1 MPRGLSWH
9 FINHHH
15 QPISTHQSACVC
27 IVAKRP
33 PSPNRFTDSPIGIKL
48 TIITNQCKIYGHL
61 TMNKRKL
68 ALQWLVTVAVLLL
81 LRGMGYRETRPE
93 GSMAQFFQAINIRFI
108 ESPPRPMIFHVSEV
122 VNNRQIHSYIL
133 HCFIYS
139 TSNLLP
145 LHRTHK
151 YPKWVVGL
159 PCVLQQQQNSSLV
172 ISLTTPEYLQLYIV
186 LSLLLLFLFLRP
198 YPRTLFHV
206 PPTTPV
212 HINKR
217 GVAACR

>member
-1 MPRGLSWH
+1 MGGILG
-9 FINHHH
+9 
-15 QPISTHQSACVC
+15 
-27 IVAKRP
+27 KRP

-48 TIITNQCKIYGHL
+48 TIITNQCKIHGHL
-61 TMNKRKL
+61 TMNKRTH

-151 YPKWVVGL
+151 YPKW
-159 PCVLQQQQNSSLV
+159 
-172 ISLTTPEYLQLYIV
+172 
-186 LSLLLLFLFLRP
+186 LLGCLAYCYTGAIELLAGDFSYNTRIFTIIHRWVLLFLL
-198 YPRTLFHV
+198 
-206 PPTTPV
+206 PTHEPSFTYHPLPLST
-212 HINKR
+212 
-217 GVAACR
+217 